1 MSSQLDQFRLMSQIN
16 PVVVFLGSELF
27 APSFGHDQAGVLDVV
42 KNAMSDTNG
51 WDTFN
56 DNERIHI
63 AELELGRDVV
73 IQKFASHFS
82 YQNLDQNELLNTL
95 GDFRPKYVVDLNFH
109 HALESF
115 ALESGGQW
123 RRIINDKDLDFAPYG
138 APPSSFYKLRGDLW
152 TGGVNLTVDEL
163 SSWCTTDSKMFDE
176 IRCLCRMYPVILLGF
191 SPRDPVLNWLQN
203 AFELRNSR
211 VLSFFVSSNKNL
223 KKWNQNLGFLTLSA
237 PTRVELSQRVLDFFE
252 LSSKFGSSASKKK
265 LPKPSLTEAQLNLIA
280 HIDASDSL
288 NKEELRKLKD
298 DVCEAITQVS
308 IASRVGHT
316 FDTNFL
322 SSCMAFLTRS
332 GFVKDGISFL
342 EYVCEIVLPSPQTS
356 DLSLSIL
363 GQSLMRMGD
372 EWRGYLVLRS
382 VLLSGNLDD
391 REQANALAWVS
402 KAALTR
408 IEDLMM
414 KSHQRA
420 ATEQIAQFL
429 NTFAKILSVGN
440 QSSDDKE
447 MRCSLYYINLRLGRI
462 MMLASSMAG
471 SSNSIYAEQAV
482 NLLLKT
488 IELVPEKPDGYKF
501 LRPLLNDKES
511 PKYSESR
518 WLKLIDNAPEGIRKK
533 FAS

>member
-1 MSSQLDQFRLMSQIN
+1 MSSQLDQFRLKAQIN

-27 APSFGHDQAGVLDVV
+27 APSFGHDQSGVLDVV

-56 DNERIHI
+56 DNERIHL
-63 AELELGRDVV
+63 AELELGRDVI
-73 IQKFASHFS
+73 IQKFASHFP
-82 YQNLDQNELLNTL
+82 YQNLEQNELFSTL

-123 RRIINDKDLDFAPYG
+123 RRIMNDEDLDFAPYG
-138 APPSSFYKLRGDLW
+138 IPPSSFYKLRGDIW
-152 TGGVNLTVDEL
+152 TGGVNLTVDDL
-163 SSWCTTDSKMFDE
+163 ASWRKKESRVFDE
-176 IRCLCRMYPVILLGF
+176 IHYLCRMYPVILLGF
-191 SPRDPVLNWLQN
+191 SPRDQVLKWLQN
-203 AFELRNSR
+203 AFELERSS
-211 VLSFFVSSNKNL
+211 VLSFFVSTNKNL
-223 KKWNQNLGFLTLSA
+223 KKWNQNLGFLTVSA

-252 LSSKFGSSASKKK
+252 FSSKFGRSPSNKKSSKSI
-265 LPKPSLTEAQLNLIA
+265 LTENQSKLIA
-280 HIDASDSL
+280 HIEVSDSK
-288 NKEELRKLKD
+288 NKEELRNLKHE
-298 DVCEAITQVS
+298 VCEAIAES
-308 IASRVGHT
+308 IIAFQGGHR
-316 FDTNFL
+316 FDPNFL

-332 GFVKDGISFL
+332 GFVKDGTSL
-342 EYVCEIVLPSPQTS
+342 VEYVCEIVLPSPQTS
-356 DLSLSIL
+356 DHSLSIL

-372 EWRGYLVLRS
+372 EWRGYLVLRN
-382 VLLSGNLDD
+382 VLLSGNLDE

-440 QSSDDKE
+440 QSSEDKE
-447 MRCSLYYINLRLGRI
+447 MRWSLYYINLRLGRI

-501 LRPLLNDKES
+501 LRPLLNDRES